1 MIIPT
6 LVASLL
12 LLLAFFAYLVRA
24 QIARNAPLPEPD
36 TDWWPTFERQFRAHA
51 KWVAQGRTMHRR
63 DPTR

>member
-12 LLLAFFAYLVRA
+12 LVLALCTYVVRT
-24 QIARNAPLPEPD
+24 QIMRNAPLPEPD

-51 KWVAQGRTMHRR
+51 KWVAQGGTMRRR
-63 DPTR
+63 DPTG